1 MVSADNDAQT
11 SSFPALAASWQ
22 ATLVVG
28 VLTLIIGLV
37 VSFHPTGSLNVVAVL
52 LGILMILSGIFH
64 LIRMFDSEE
73 IHRVWLGIAGLM
85 FIVVGVVLIRH
96 LDLSRAAIGLVI
108 GITWIVQ
115 GLTAL
120 IGGIAGDV
128 REGRAW
134 WITFGVISVI
144 AGLVVVSAPA
154 SSLNVL
160 AVLLG
165 IWFVIMGIF
174 EIIGALMLRHASS
187 RSHGD
192 VTRLTAHPRRVMS
205 VWLGATAPNRT
216 TWSPSS
222 RNKVRELGTC
232 GSPRP
237 GRTRRSRSM
246 TGPRPTSAAPPTSTF
261 ERGSPGDAGARIE
274 AVVPLPRMPSARLSN
289 WPGRPAPNAVKGACW
304 SEGPEQPER
313 HLEESQTFTG
323 HLSLLCAGAPWNT
336 LGVHGGA
343 DRLQGREHVRHCA
356 AGFLVLGRPHA
367 ARTASA

>member
-1 MVSADNDAQT
+1 MVSADNDTEA
-11 SSFPALAASWQ
+11 SPLPALATSWQ

-28 VLTLIIGLV
+28 ILTLIIGLV

-64 LIRMFDSEE
+64 LIRMFDSKE

-174 EIIGALMLRHASS
+174 EIIGALMLR
-187 RSHGD
+187 RELR
-192 VTRLTAHPRRVMS
+192 VTVMS
-205 VWLGATAPNRT
+205 LA
-216 TWSPSS
+216 
-222 RNKVRELGTC
+222 
-232 GSPRP
+232 
-237 GRTRRSRSM
+237 
-246 TGPRPTSAAPPTSTF
+246 
-261 ERGSPGDAGARIE
+261 
-274 AVVPLPRMPSARLSN
+274 
-289 WPGRPAPNAVKGACW
+289 
-304 SEGPEQPER
+304 
-313 HLEESQTFTG
+313 
-323 HLSLLCAGAPWNT
+323 
-336 LGVHGGA
+336 
-343 DRLQGREHVRHCA
+343 
-356 AGFLVLGRPHA
+356 
-367 ARTASA
+367 

>member
-1 MVSADNDAQT
+1 MASVDNDAQT
-11 SSFPALAASWQ
+11 SSFSALAASWQ

-28 VLTLIIGLV
+28 ILTLIIGLV
-37 VSFHPTGSLNVVAVL
+37 VSFHPTSSLNVVAVL

-64 LIRMFDSEE
+64 LIRMFDSKE

-115 GLTAL
+115 GLTVL

-174 EIIGALMLRHASS
+174 EIIGALMLRHEL
-187 RSHGD
+187 R
-192 VTRLTAHPRRVMS
+192 VTVMS
-205 VWLGATAPNRT
+205 LA
-216 TWSPSS
+216 
-222 RNKVRELGTC
+222 
-232 GSPRP
+232 
-237 GRTRRSRSM
+237 
-246 TGPRPTSAAPPTSTF
+246 
-261 ERGSPGDAGARIE
+261 
-274 AVVPLPRMPSARLSN
+274 
-289 WPGRPAPNAVKGACW
+289 
-304 SEGPEQPER
+304 
-313 HLEESQTFTG
+313 
-323 HLSLLCAGAPWNT
+323 
-336 LGVHGGA
+336 
-343 DRLQGREHVRHCA
+343 
-356 AGFLVLGRPHA
+356 
-367 ARTASA
+367 